1 MGVKAIMNFHV
12 ASANFWRCKLLSQ
25 DTTLGLLEVKVIS
38 DDARVH
44 LLQASIFDLMIPDIG
59 DG

>member
-1 MGVKAIMNFHV
+1 M
-12 ASANFWRCKLLSQ
+12 
-25 DTTLGLLEVKVIS
+25 LGLLEVKVIS
-38 DDARVH
+38 DDTRVH

>member
-1 MGVKAIMNFHV
+1 MSPVLISGDVNF
-12 ASANFWRCKLLSQ
+12 LSQ
-25 DTTLGLLEVKVIS
+25 YTMLGLLEVKVIS
-38 DDARVH
+38 DDTRVH